1 MKHLCAAVSLFVAPG
16 LLAQEQVELHNA
28 QVFGLEFLGE
38 TMALRD
44 WDHAKEFP
52 NEPTRDENGVII
64 KQEPKGTK
72 EARLH
77 KRLNPKALPMG
88 EDPARQS
95 LDGERLQGRALD
107 LTMNGIGNTGVSPG
121 DPCLDVGPNHVIQM
135 INASSGAQFR
145 IYDKN
150 GTALNA
156 ATYLDNF
163 INAIG
168 GITTYNGLGDPIV
181 LWDALADRWFMSEFS
196 SAGNRMVMCVSTT
209 ADPFGTWYAYSF
221 TAPAFPDYPKYAVWP
236 TAYIITTNE
245 GTGCPIYALDRSK
258 MLLGQAA
265 TSQRFTTP
273 DYPTISFQATTPIT
287 FETGTPPP
295 AGAPAMLMRMA
306 DDGWSATI
314 TNDRLEIW
322 SLTLDFTT
330 PANSVLSGPAYL
342 NTVDFD
348 TELCGYTSFS
358 CIDQPSSTTNL
369 DPLREVIMNRAA
381 YRNFGTH
388 ESIVCNHVTD
398 VSGGDQAGVRWYELR
413 RNGGIANPWSIHQQ
427 GTYAPDANSRWMGMI
442 NINAAGDIGLAY
454 NISSASVFPGIRY
467 TGRSALDPLGQM
479 TYAETTIVAGT
490 AANSSNR
497 YGDYNSL
504 DVDPTTGSFW
514 GTAQHNPAS
523 GWSTRIFEF
532 SFSVPPCIAPAV
544 TATPTC
550 ISTTQYNVSI
560 NVASMGDAS
569 SLTLQID
576 PDGGGPALPVN
587 VGAANGTGTYGPY
600 GPYSSG
606 SAVTVLALHNAFP
619 DCNISLP
626 GVVGNCNSP
635 GAGCTVY
642 NSTATTTI
650 VDNTT
655 VTNTIVVPNN
665 GGATLTDLNVFVNI
679 THTYTSDLRLSLTS
693 PAGTTIALIN
703 SGLCTSSD
711 NIIVEFD
718 QTGTNGNVGAT
729 CPMNNLF
736 VVPAQSLA
744 GFNGQVFQGT
754 WTLNVQDVAT
764 QDAGTVNNWC
774 LIPALSFPNVALSAQ
789 VMLEGPYNSGTGLMN
804 AALRTLPTFP
814 LSEPFTAMGFPQVAG
829 GGGETTTAGVLAVTG
844 NNSIVDWV
852 RVELRNSADPTA
864 VLATRQG
871 LLQQDG
877 DIVSASDGTSP
888 LTFGVAAG
896 NYYVAVRH
904 RNHLG
909 AMTATTRALS
919 GTATI
924 VDFRSAATLTYGTNA
939 RTSNGATQLLWAGN
953 SLLDAVNASQLKYTG
968 TNNDRDPILVAIGGT
983 VPTNTVSG
991 YFITDVN
998 LDGVVK
1004 YTGTTNDRDPILVNV
1019 GGTVPTATRAEQLP

>member
-1 MKHLCAAVSLFVAPG
+1 MKHLCAVVTLLVAPG
-16 LLAQEQVELHNA
+16 LLAQEHVELHNA

-38 TMALRD
+38 TMALRE
-44 WDHAKEFP
+44 WDHTREFP
-52 NEPTRDENGVII
+52 NEPTRDENGIII

-77 KRLNPKALPMG
+77 KRMNAKALPVG
-88 EDPARQS
+88 EDPARQTR
-95 LDGERLQGRALD
+95 DGERLQGRALD
-107 LTMNGIGNTGVSPG
+107 LTINGIGNTGVSPG

-181 LWDALADRWFMSEFS
+181 LWDALADRWLMSEFS

-236 TAYIITTNE
+236 TAYVITTNE

-273 DYPTISFQATTPIT
+273 DYPTIGFQATTPIT

-306 DDGWSATI
+306 DDAWSATI

-322 SLTLDFTT
+322 SLTLDWVT
-330 PANSVLSGPAYL
+330 PANSVLAGPSYL
-342 NTVDFD
+342 NTNAFD

-388 ESIVCNHVTD
+388 ETIVCNHVTD
-398 VSGGDQAGVRWYELR
+398 VSGADQAGVRWYELR
-413 RNGGIANPWSIHQQ
+413 RNGGIANPWGIHQQ

-454 NISSASVFPGIRY
+454 NISSGSVFPGIRY
-467 TGRSALDPLGQM
+467 TGRSAIDPLGQM

-490 AANSSNR
+490 SANSSNR

-504 DVDPTTGSFW
+504 DVDPSTGSFW

-523 GWSTRIFEF
+523 AWSTRIFEF
-532 SFSVPPCIAPAV
+532 SFAVPPCIAPSV
-544 TATPTC
+544 TATPSC
-550 ISTTQYNVSI
+550 ISTSQYNVSI
-560 NVASMGDAS
+560 NVASMGDATG
-569 SLTLQID
+569 LTLQID
-576 PDGGGPALPVN
+576 PDGGGPAAPVN
-587 VGAANGTGTYGPY
+587 VGTATGTGTFGPY
-600 GPYSSG
+600 GPYASG
-606 SAVTVLALHNAFP
+606 SAVTVNALHNAFP
-619 DCNISLP
+619 DCNVSLP
-626 GVVGNCNSP
+626 GIVGNCNSP
-635 GAGCTVY
+635 GAGCTAY
-642 NSTATTTI
+642 NSTAPTTI

-655 VTNTIVVPNN
+655 VTNTIVVPSN
-665 GGATLTDLNVFVNI
+665 GGATITDLNVYVNI
-679 THTYTSDLRLSLTS
+679 THTYSSDLRLSLTS
-693 PAGTTIALIN
+693 PAGTTIAMIN
-703 SGLCTSSD
+703 SGLCTNND

-718 QTGTNGNVGAT
+718 QTGTNGNVGST

-736 VVPAQSLA
+736 VIPAQSLA

-754 WTLNVQDVAT
+754 WTLSVQDVAT
-764 QDAGTVNNWC
+764 DDVGAVNNWC

-804 AALRTLPTFP
+804 AALRTLPSFP
-814 LSEPFTAMGFPQVAG
+814 LTEPFTAMGFAQVAG
-829 GGGETTTAGVLAVTG
+829 GGGEATTAGVLAVTG
-844 NNSIVDWV
+844 NNSVVDWV

-864 VLATRQG
+864 ILATRQG
-871 LLQQDG
+871 LLQRDG
-877 DIVSASDGTSP
+877 DIVSASDGTSA

-896 NYYVAVRH
+896 NYFVAVRH

-909 AMTATTRALS
+909 VMTATTRALS

-953 SLLDAVNASQLKYTG
+953 SLMDAVNDSQLKYTG
-968 TNNDRDPILVAIGGT
+968 TSNDRDPILVAIGGT
-983 VPTNTVSG
+983 VPTNTVAG

-998 LDGVVK
+998 LDGTVK
-1004 YTGTTNDRDPILVNV
+1004 YTGTANDRDPILVNV
-1019 GGTVPTATRAEQLP
+1019 GGTVPTATRLEQLP